1 MSEGV
6 NPPVPSGLVP
16 AALLLLSI
24 ALVLQL
30 YEGGGSAFALAA
42 SALTALA
49 GGLLGW
55 HGWASRRQAAE
66 VAVVAEPIGGQ
77 RIDLAQS
84 WTPARGASLGEA
96 LRGQARGLMGDLR
109 QVGNSA
115 ALDSARLARAVHQ
128 TAMMADEQHK
138 TAIVLFE
145 ASRDA
150 RGSVEQVAGN
160 AVSIHQSTDQNLA
173 SVKRS
178 QADLQSV
185 VDIIRR
191 ITGDFQGFSSTVGEL
206 SDHSRQVR
214 DIGQLI
220 NEISDQTNLL
230 ALNAAIEA
238 ARAGEAGRGFAVV
251 ADEVRKLAEKVKQ
264 ATQTISASTGTMLE
278 LVADTQSHMV
288 RIQADSSS
296 AAEAVARS
304 ATDFG
309 EMVGELE
316 QSGHA
321 LQQVA
326 DAVLH
331 IRDTNEQAYAETE
344 RIRQLSEQ
352 VSAQMAESE
361 RAANSLRDHTERLH
375 ELGSR
380 FRIDGS
386 TFDRILDGCLEVAAE
401 LTQYL
406 EGQASRGLDLFDQ
419 NYRLIPGTEPKKYH
433 TSYDQAVEKDMQE
446 IFEHITRHAQGVTL
460 CCACDNRGYMPTH
473 MRRFSLPPTG
483 DRTKDLVTSRDK
495 RIFDD
500 PAGLRSARNQQS
512 FLLQTYMRDTGE
524 CLCEISVPIRIGG
537 RHWGALRTG
546 FPPEMLN
553 G

>member
-6 NPPVPSGLVP
+6 TPPVSSGAVL
-16 AALLLLSI
+16 AAVLLLVI
-24 ALVLQL
+24 ALGLQL
-30 YEGGGSAFALAA
+30 FAGEGTPAIAA
-42 SALTALA
+42 RILTALS
-49 GGLLGW
+49 GGVLLW
-55 HGWASRRQAAE
+55 HWWSIRRRDGGGD
-66 VAVVAEPIGGQ
+66 VVAEPIGGQ
-77 RIDLAQS
+77 RIDLAQP
-84 WTPARGASLGEA
+84 WTSARAVALGDA
-96 LRGQARGLMGDLR
+96 LRGQARELTGDLR
-109 QVGNSA
+109 KVGNSA

-128 TAMMADEQHK
+128 TAKMASEQHK

-173 SVKRS
+173 AVKRS

-206 SDHSRQVR
+206 SEHSRQVR

-288 RIQADSSS
+288 RIQADSSA

-304 ATDFG
+304 ANDFG
-309 EMVGELE
+309 DMVGELE
-316 QSGHA
+316 ASGQA

-352 VSAQMAESE
+352 VSVQMAESE
-361 RAANSLRDHTERLH
+361 KAANGLRDHTERLH

-380 FRIDGS
+380 LRVDGS
-386 TFDRILDGCLEVAAE
+386 AFDRILDGCLDVAAE

-406 EGQASRGLDLFDQ
+406 EDRVAKGMDIFDQ

-433 TSYDQAVEKDMQE
+433 TSYDQAVEKDLQE
-446 IFEHITRHAQGVTL
+446 IFEHITRHVQGVTL

-473 MRRFSLPPTG
+473 MRRFSLPPSG
-483 DRTKDLVTSRDK
+483 DPAKDLVTSRDK

-546 FPPEMLN
+546 FPPELLN

>member
-6 NPPVPSGLVP
+6 TPPVSSGRVL
-16 AALLLLSI
+16 AAILLLVI
-24 ALVLQL
+24 ALGLQL
-30 YEGGGSAFALAA
+30 YGGGGSLILAA
-42 SALTALA
+42 SALTALSGALLVWYWWSVRRVDA
-49 GGLLGW
+49 GG
-55 HGWASRRQAAE
+55 AM
-66 VAVVAEPIGGQ
+66 VAEPIGGQ
-77 RIDLAQS
+77 RIDLAQP
-84 WTPARGASLGEA
+84 WAPVRAAALGDA
-96 LRGQARGLMGDLR
+96 LRGQVRELTGDLR
-109 QVGNSA
+109 KIGNSA

-128 TAMMADEQHK
+128 TAQMADEQHK
-138 TAIVLFE
+138 TAVVLFE

-173 SVKRS
+173 AVKRS

-206 SDHSRQVR
+206 SEHSRQVR

-304 ATDFG
+304 ANDFG
-309 EMVGELE
+309 DMVGELE
-316 QSGHA
+316 ASGHA

-352 VSAQMAESE
+352 VSVQMSESE
-361 RAANSLRDHTERLH
+361 KAANGLRDHTERLH

-380 FRIDGS
+380 LRIDGS
-386 TFDRILDGCLEVAAE
+386 AFDRILDGCLDVAAE

-406 EGQASRGLDLFDQ
+406 EGRAGKGLDIFDQ
-419 NYRLIPGTEPKKYH
+419 NYRLIPGTDPKKYH
-433 TSYDQAVEKDMQE
+433 TSYDQAVEKDLQE
-446 IFEHITRHAQGVTL
+446 IFEHITRHVQGVTL

-473 MRRFSLPPTG
+473 MRRFSLPPSG
-483 DRTKDLVTSRDK
+483 DKAKDLVTSRDK